1 MGRRRALDRL
11 RNRYSEASDGGGAS
25 AWRSV
30 PGAAS
35 VTASACRWCIAR
47 AAGDGSSEKGGSSPF
62 SSEAKG
68 GPNVDPQVGPCRRDR
83 GSGRDA
89 LAARGQR
96 PGTSRRGDLHAARV
110 RRRGAGHPQQL
121 LPRVLV
127 GPHRPD
133 RVRPG
138 PPQRHQAQLKA
149 INGAIKTWN
158 SVLQECFDGLISL
171 TQVSSRQ
178 EADIVVHYVP
188 TAGGVVFGGYAICGD
203 HGCPNIL
210 VRSDLPPSLDR
221 DPYDPEY
228 LGWVTLHELG
238 HALGLGHATNLE
250 ESTDLMGYG
259 WPELGDPVL
268 SQCDVNALAFVFAWA
283 LEGSDPY
290 PPAEGPYVCDTA

>member
-1 MGRRRALDRL
+1 MSIRRSVLVLVIGTLVAMLSPLTANAQEPAEGVTCTMPESNAEALVILNNYYPGYWWDHTDL
-11 RNRYSEASDGGGAS
+11 TVAVQAHPSASEAQLDAIDDAIQTWSD
-25 AWRSV
+25 
-30 PGAAS
+30 
-35 VTASACRWCIAR
+35 
-47 AAGDGSSEKGGSSPF
+47 
-62 SSEAKG
+62 
-68 GPNVDPQVGPCRRDR
+68 
-83 GSGRDA
+83 
-89 LAARGQR
+89 
-96 PGTSRRGDLHAARV
+96 
-110 RRRGAGHPQQL
+110 
-121 LPRVLV
+121 VLE
-127 GPHRPD
+127 D
-133 RVRPG
+133 
-138 PPQRHQAQLKA
+138 
-149 INGAIKTWN
+149 
-158 SVLQECFDGLISL
+158 CFDGLITL
-171 TQVSSRQ
+171 TQVERRRD
-178 EADIVVHYVP
+178 ADIVVHYVP

-290 PPAEGPYVCDTA
+290 PPAEGPYVCDA